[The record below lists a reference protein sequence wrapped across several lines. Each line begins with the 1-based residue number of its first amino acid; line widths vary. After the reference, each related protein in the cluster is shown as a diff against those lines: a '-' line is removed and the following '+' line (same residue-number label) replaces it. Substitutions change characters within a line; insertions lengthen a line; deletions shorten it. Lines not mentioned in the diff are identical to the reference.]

1 MKNESE
7 YKLKIVRINNNTEFI
22 NDDFKTLLKDSEV
35 TIKLIVTY
43 IPEQNELSE
52 V

>member
-7 YKLKIVRINNNTEFI
+7 YKLKIVRIDNDTEFI
-22 NDDFKTLLKDSEV
+22 NDDFKALLKNSEV
-35 TIKLIVTY
+35 IMKFIVIYTS
-43 IPEQNELSE
+43 EQNELSE